1 MKLKV
6 SRTWLPHNLTFM
18 FHSAMFSRGLGE
30 LYWGPALKV
39 WQPRREVLC
48 SLNSL
53 RKRSG
58 ACPSGSSCVFG
69 VYFDVFTSVEKMN
82 HSRKCVLCHR
92 PDETTTTGALLKKE
106 QVTAHQNCLLFS
118 SGIFCTNT
126 PEFDDLFGF
135 SVEDVK
141 NEVKRGSKLSCRH
154 CKKKGATAGC
164 EVKRCQKTFH
174 YPCAMEEGAK
184 KFEDTDNGKY
194 GLYCRLHSD
203 PENRKPKTPRNSKN
217 PNKAGPSKTYCLT
230 CERKEGN
237 ISLDS
242 LSNSIV
248 MMFCAKHAPSS
259 LQTKANGDP
268 SAAAWSSSCSDSSS
282 ISQTKRQQS
291 FDEEEEDGVFRRKS
305 VKKSRL
311 LSGDSSNTD
320 EEGLMPPLESDF
332 EESATFVQEP
342 ESALPPLTSRESE
355 KPSCS
360 SAGFQVEN
368 MNSDLNNN
376 DDDDT
381 LTHSDAESESLLCPV
396 AAGAEFSPDPAA
408 RSVADERLQVQL
420 MEKAVQTIKRENQ
433 ESRHEQ
439 HEEHLNGWSVPHQSA
454 AADPYPERS
463 SSAPPGTSSDFT
475 TAPSRSNC
483 ATLLPSPPRPRSA
496 APGPFPP
503 GVPPRSEPSST
514 RAPPSPDVDSAAF
527 WRKCN
532 AAGCTQAIFTEFIRE
547 VDNISSRIQCDQAS
561 REDYD
566 RALSMMLASG
576 RLADLVTKQEEELE
590 RRRVELQ
597 RASASL
603 KEAVSALRR

>member
-1 MKLKV
+1 M
-6 SRTWLPHNLTFM
+6 
-18 FHSAMFSRGLGE
+18 
-30 LYWGPALKV
+30 
-39 WQPRREVLC
+39 
-48 SLNSL
+48 
-53 RKRSG
+53 
-58 ACPSGSSCVFG
+58 
-69 VYFDVFTSVEKMN
+69 EKMN

-92 PDETTTTGALLKKE
+92 LDETKTTGALSKKE

-118 SGIFCTNT
+118 SGIFCTDT

-135 SVEDVK
+135 SIEDVQK
-141 NEVKRGSKLSCRH
+141 EVKRGSKLSCRR

-174 YPCAMEEGAK
+174 YPCAMEMGATT
-184 KFEDTDNGKY
+184 FEDNDNGKY

-217 PNKAGPSKTYCLT
+217 PNKVGPSKTCCLT

-248 MMFCAKHAPSS
+248 MMFCAQHAPSS

-268 SAAAWSSSCSDSSS
+268 SAAVWSSSCSDSSS

-291 FDEEEEDGVFRRKS
+291 FDEEEEDGLLRRKS

-311 LSGDSSNTD
+311 LSEDSSNTD

-332 EESATFVQEP
+332 EESATFVQEH
-342 ESALPPLTSRESE
+342 ESALPPLISRESE

-360 SAGFQVEN
+360 SAGN

-376 DDDDT
+376 NDDT

-396 AAGAEFSPDPAA
+396 AAGVEFYPGPAPP
-408 RSVADERLQVQL
+408 SVADERLQVQL
-420 MEKAVQTIKRENQ
+420 SEKAVQTIKRENQ
-433 ESRHEQ
+433 ESRCEQ
-439 HEEHLNGWSVPHQSA
+439 HEEHINGSSVPHQSA
-454 AADPYPERS
+454 ATAPHPERS
-463 SSAPPGTSSDFT
+463 SSAPPCTSPDFT
-475 TAPSRSNC
+475 AAPPGSDCVTVLS
-483 ATLLPSPPRPRSA
+483 SPPRPRSS
-496 APGPFPP
+496 APGLFPP
-503 GVPPRSEPSST
+503 CIPPRSEPSST
-514 RAPPSPDVDSAAF
+514 RAPPSHVVDSAVF
-527 WRKCN
+527 WRNYN

-576 RLADLVTKQEEELE
+576 RLADLVTKQEEEFE

-597 RASASL
+597 RASAYL
-603 KEAVSALRR
+603 KEAVSALRRGTEQQHF